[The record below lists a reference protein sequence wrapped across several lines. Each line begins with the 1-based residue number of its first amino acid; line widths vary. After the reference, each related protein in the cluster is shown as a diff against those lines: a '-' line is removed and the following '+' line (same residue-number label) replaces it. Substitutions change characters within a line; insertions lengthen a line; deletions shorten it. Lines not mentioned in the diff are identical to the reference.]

1 VNSAQTEGKEE
12 DTNGEDK
19 EKDKEAEPE
28 TEAEV
33 QRTEEEPVAE
43 SSKAAGERA
52 AKAKEQVR
60 ASSSSSSGAS
70 STPSETPPSS
80 SAPSS
85 PSSPNKT
92 GREIAKPSIPE
103 VYPQVLALP
112 ITRRPL
118 FPGFYKAV
126 TITSPAVIKAIRE
139 LLAHGQ
145 PYIGAFLLKDS
156 SSDSDVITSLD
167 QVHPVG
173 VFAQIT
179 SVFGS
184 TESAAKEEGGEPKPE
199 TLTAVLYP
207 HRRIR
212 IDELVKDAPEFV
224 PIAQVVEEV
233 QKQETDTEAEAE
245 SESEV
250 ASFEE
255 EVPSVE
261 EVREELGTVSS
272 EKESTPT
279 EKTESEQTS
288 ETSEQK
294 PPLSQVNFLHSL
306 LPDISLTN
314 VSNLNVES
322 YKKDSQM
329 IRAIMSEL
337 ISVFKDIAQLQ
348 PIFREQSEKPFPM
361 RQCSALTSTP
371 HFSHVV
377 HHVQLHFQ
385 RV

>member
-12 DTNGEDK
+12 DKNEED
-19 EKDKEAEPE
+19 KDKEVES
-28 TEAEV
+28 EAEV
-33 QRTEEEPVAE
+33 QRTEEPVAE

-212 IDELVKDAPEFV
+212 IDELVKDAPESV

-272 EKESTPT
+272 EKEPTSTA
-279 EKTESEQTS
+279 TESEKTS
-288 ETSEQK
+288 EMSEQK

-348 PIFREQSEKPFPM
+348 PIFREQSEKPLPM
-361 RQCSALTSTP
+361 RRCSALKFTP
-371 HFSHVV
+371 HSSHVV